1 MRHRPLVFLS
11 AAASLAYLLAQRWPP
26 FPAIAL
32 LKGVPVG
39 ALALLAL
46 LSRGKRHDAG
56 VLALGLAFSTAGDI
70 LLDVDARFFVF
81 GLGAFLMAHLTYIC
95 LFVRN
100 RVGAIR
106 LDPPL
111 LAAVL
116 LVVAFSATLSAW
128 IVPSVGDLAVP
139 VILYIAAITAM
150 VCTAMVGRFQQRWVA
165 VGALLFLISDSLL
178 AINKFKTPVPLRD
191 YLVWITYYLGQCGI
205 ALGYLESA

>member
-1 MRHRPLVFLS
+1 MRHRPLLYLS
-11 AAASLAYLLAQRWPP
+11 AAASLAYLLAQRWQP

-70 LLDVDARFFVF
+70 LLDVDPRFFVF
-81 GLGAFLMAHLTYIC
+81 GLGAFLLAHLTYIC
-95 LFVRN
+95 LFARN
-100 RVGAIR
+100 RAAAIR

-111 LAAVL
+111 LAAITL
-116 LVVAFSATLSAW
+116 IVAFSATLSAW

-139 VILYIAAITAM
+139 VVFYICAITAM
-150 VCTAMVGRFQQRWVA
+150 VCAAILGRFKRPWVA
-165 VGALLFLISDSLL
+165 VGAILFLISDSLL
-178 AINKFKTPVPLRD
+178 AIDKFKTPVPLRD